1 MNCRNSNPCGFS
13 ACGALGLI
21 TSVIFGVIVSIL
33 LATDV
38 IPFILASVW
47 IDLGLGVL
55 TLIFLFIG
63 VDIASVNQR
72 SPLYKSL
79 RGEINWLLSGTIG
92 TILSAL
98 SLVTVAETI
107 GTIPL
112 IVLVGIDA
120 FFLSL
125 MVIGWI
131 SLLNS
136 TLYPR
141 EEAFAEP
148 PRAER
153 G

>member
-1 MNCRNSNPCGFS
+1 MASRNSNPYRFS
-13 ACGALGLI
+13 ACGALGMVI
-21 TSVIFGVIVSIL
+21 SVIFGVIVSIL

-38 IPFILASVW
+38 IPFTLASVW

-55 TLIFLFIG
+55 SLVFLFID
-63 VDIASVNQR
+63 VDIASVNPR
-72 SPLYKSL
+72 SSLYKSL
-79 RGEINWLLSGTIG
+79 RGEINCLLSGTIG
-92 TILSAL
+92 TIISAL
-98 SLVTVAETI
+98 SLVTVADTV

-112 IVLVGIDA
+112 TVLVGIDA

-141 EEAFAEP
+141 EEPFSEP
-148 PRAER
+148 PR
-153 G
+153 GC